1 MKLTEAEMRM
11 VFQIESTNQNAALNE
26 IYMTWRYA
34 PNPATKETAEGLL
47 DKLRPLSDQ
56 ECMDLIRKVQAEY
69 RLPEKARTIG
79 EMLAEARQRSG
90 AQKLSG
96 HDIMALERFDPATRH
111 MIVFDVLTHDSP
123 VGWKGE
129 KMRLFLPTPD
139 TARLWKIRKRG
150 TSKSAA
156 MRRYFP
162 AISTMTIKT
171 VRGSRLKTVSKSV
184 GYLLFLPLWLAF

>member
-34 PNPATKETAEGLL
+34 PNQAVKETAESLL

-56 ECMDLIRKVQAEY
+56 ECMNLICKVQAEY

-79 EMLAEARQRSG
+79 EMLAEARQQSG
-90 AQKLSG
+90 AQKSSG

-129 KMRLFLPTPD
+129 KMRLFLTDAGYSKASISWHRLSGLHPVLTSPASCFPSG
-139 TARLWKIRKRG
+139 TASRQH
-150 TSKSAA
+150 
-156 MRRYFP
+156 FP
-162 AISTMTIKT
+162 L
-171 VRGSRLKTVSKSV
+171 RGSVSI
-184 GYLLFLPLWLAF
+184 PRTC

>member
-69 RLPEKARTIG
+69 APSEKCW
-79 EMLAEARQRSG
+79 QRPDSNPG
-90 AQKLSG
+90 RRSY
-96 HDIMALERFDPATRH
+96 PAMTLWLWSVSTR
-111 MIVFDVLTHDSP
+111 
-123 VGWKGE
+123 
-129 KMRLFLPTPD
+129 RPD
-139 TARLWKIRKRG
+139 T
-150 TSKSAA
+150 
-156 MRRYFP
+156 
-162 AISTMTIKT
+162 
-171 VRGSRLKTVSKSV
+171 
-184 GYLLFLPLWLAF
+184 

>member
-79 EMLAEARQRSG
+79 EMLAEARQQSG

-111 MIVFDVLTHDSP
+111 MIVFDVLTDAGYSKALENQE
-123 VGWKGE
+123 KGHI
-129 KMRLFLPTPD
+129 
-139 TARLWKIRKRG
+139 KIRNHAKVLSGDLHYDHKDRE
-150 TSKSAA
+150 
-156 MRRYFP
+156 R
-162 AISTMTIKT
+162 
-171 VRGSRLKTVSKSV
+171 
-184 GYLLFLPLWLAF
+184 